1 MVAKIYSNSKLDNRN
16 RQEGEKV
23 LEAFLS
29 KVLPPEWGVYAE
41 PYMNGG
47 RPDIVVFNP
56 EVGAVI
62 YEVKDWDLN
71 KYYIK
76 SGSLY
81 VKNKTDVLR
90 TPMEQVIYHRTRLIE
105 LLSPVIGEAI
115 DKCKSVNNILQ
126 TCVYFHKASGNEA
139 RAFFHA
145 QNREIPAIIGNDELT
160 EMNLHNIIPSLSL
173 KGVNRFIT
181 KDFANEISFWLKPP
195 IHSLEGT
202 KQLKL
207 SPEQRRHSKPDE
219 GHHRLKGETG
229 SGKTIVIA
237 YRAAKLAAEGK
248 KVLIVS
254 YNITL
259 PHYIRYLIDQVP
271 YKFNPENINYN
282 HFHAFCND
290 IIADAGLKSP
300 YLKLHDWLEWAL
312 PVVNNIL
319 DEGTYNDT
327 IRKYRYDAIFIDEGH
342 DFEYEWIKF
351 LSRLLSERNEML
363 FVCDPKQ
370 NIYKRDMNWIEE
382 PMSLFRGQWGRL
394 KTVYRLPPLIGEIAS
409 SFRIN
414 FGLAVTP
421 LECDDSYQT
430 SLDEIGLIPHVVW
443 KNILESDWLEKIYEA
458 YTMNRQALS
467 NMQNG
472 HASDIVILVPT
483 KNKGLRAVK
492 RFENEKIEINHVFDG
507 NEEENIYLDEIV
519 HKKRNHKKSFWVK
532 DGRLKMCTIH
542 SFKGWEAPH
551 VIMLIPDKH
560 TWKSADVDHD
570 LDAIVYTAMTRTRM
584 NLIVLNCNDKYS
596 EFGKK
601 YSSTW

>member
-1 MVAKIYSNSKLDNRN
+1 
-16 RQEGEKV
+16 
-23 LEAFLS
+23 
-29 KVLPPEWGVYAE
+29 
-41 PYMNGG
+41 MNNG

-71 KYYIK
+71 KYYMK

-90 TPMEQVIYHRTRLIE
+90 TPMEQVVYHRTRLIE

-139 RAFFHA
+139 RDFFHA
-145 QNREIPAIIGNDELT
+145 QDKEIPMIIGNDELT

-173 KGVNRFIT
+173 KGVNRFMT

-202 KQLKL
+202 KKLKL
-207 SPEQRRHSKPDE
+207 SPKQSKHSEPAE
-219 GHHRLKGETG
+219 GHHRVRGETG

-237 YRAAKLAAEGK
+237 YRAAKLASEGK
-248 KVLIVS
+248 RVLVVS
-254 YNITL
+254 YNTTL
-259 PHYIRYLIDQVP
+259 QHYIRYLIDQVP
-271 YKFNPENINYN
+271 IEFNQENINFN
-282 HFHAFCND
+282 HFHGFCKD

-300 YLKLHDWLEWAL
+300 NSKMKNWMEWSL
-312 PVVNNIL
+312 PDVNNL
-319 DEGTYNDT
+319 FEEDMYNDT
-327 IRKYRYDAIFIDEGH
+327 IRKYRYDAILIDEGH
-342 DFEYEWIKF
+342 DFQSEWIKC
-351 LSRLLSERNEML
+351 LSRFLGKRNEML
-363 FVCDPKQ
+363 FVCDEKQ

-382 PMSLFRGQWGRL
+382 PKSLFRGRWGEL
-394 KTVYRLPPLIGEIAS
+394 NKVYRLPPLIGEIAS

-421 LECDDSYQT
+421 LECDGFYQT
-430 SLDEIGLIPHVVW
+430 TFDEIGLIPHLVW
-443 KNILESDWLEKIYEA
+443 KNILESDWLENIYSE
-458 YTMNRQALS
+458 YTIIKQALS

-472 HASDIVILVPT
+472 HVSDIVILVPT
-483 KNKGLRAVK
+483 TRKGLRAVK
-492 RFENEKIEINHVFDG
+492 RFEKEKIEINHVFNG
-507 NEEENIYLDEIV
+507 NEEENIFLDEIER
-519 HKKRNHKKSFWVK
+519 KKRNHKKSFWVK

-560 TWKSADVDHD
+560 TWKSADINHD
-570 LDAIVYTAMTRTRM
+570 LDTIVYTAMTRTRM
-584 NLIVLNCNDKYS
+584 NLIVLNCNDRYS